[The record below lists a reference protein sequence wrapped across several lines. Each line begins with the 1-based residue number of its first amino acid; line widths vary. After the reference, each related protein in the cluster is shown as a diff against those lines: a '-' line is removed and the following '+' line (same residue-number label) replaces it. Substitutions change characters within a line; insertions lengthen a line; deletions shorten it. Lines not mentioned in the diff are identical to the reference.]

1 LKKPKEMAMVARGRM
16 EAALLVV
23 VMMLV
28 VGVLGRERCTT
39 DQQRKMQADFR
50 ECSAGFTGKS
60 ELSAC
65 DIITNVINVCGKSWT
80 TCYGHKE
87 VRQMKDSHIRRYE
100 EQYGDENGLKN
111 CQITEELR
119 SSGRKTNEE
128 VGPFCSDT
136 KTRQVQQDFQKCS
149 HEEAT
154 QLYTASLDM
163 PSGDS
168 TLEQLLCQALKT
180 TLTTCI
186 EKLSECFGGDDV
198 EQMRATTETDQK
210 AFLVRIMDGKVS
222 AEAANRCGVKV
233 EKKTVP
239 IPPVVMMGGPG
250 SEAPIL
256 PIGSAVD
263 KLHHQLQEGAV
274 FNSVVEEE
282 EEMEPP
288 IADVMVEN
296 SPPIGDVMG
305 ESQPPIGDI
314 MEEDEDAGLG
324 AQMGWESLASSKM
337 EEKERV
343 AEVKKKEEASA
354 QKQSA
359 GVVHLV
365 QPNPSFKSNSASSLV
380 AAFSLL
386 CLLLPLLVV

>member
-1 LKKPKEMAMVARGRM
+1 MG
-16 EAALLVV
+16 
-23 VMMLV
+23 
-28 VGVLGRERCTT
+28 
-39 DQQRKMQADFR
+39 
-50 ECSAGFTGKS
+50 
-60 ELSAC
+60 
-65 DIITNVINVCGKSWT
+65 
-80 TCYGHKE
+80 
-87 VRQMKDSHIRRYE
+87 
-100 EQYGDENGLKN
+100 GLKN

-210 AFLVRIMDGKVS
+210 AFLVRIMDGKVT

-233 EKKTVP
+233 EKSTVP
-239 IPPVVMMGGPG
+239 IPPVVMMGRPG

-263 KLHHQLQEGAV
+263 KLHHQLQGGAV
-274 FNSVVEEE
+274 FNSVVEEVE
-282 EEMEPP
+282 GVEPP
-288 IADVMVEN
+288 IVDVMVEN
-296 SPPIGDVMG
+296 SPPIGDVMR

-314 MEEDEDAGLG
+314 MEEE
-324 AQMGWESLASSKM
+324 
-337 EEKERV
+337 EEKV

-365 QPNPSFKSNSASSLV
+365 QPDPSFKSNGASSLV

-386 CLLLPLLVV
+386 CLLLPLLLV

>member
-1 LKKPKEMAMVARGRM
+1 MG
-16 EAALLVV
+16 
-23 VMMLV
+23 
-28 VGVLGRERCTT
+28 
-39 DQQRKMQADFR
+39 
-50 ECSAGFTGKS
+50 
-60 ELSAC
+60 
-65 DIITNVINVCGKSWT
+65 
-80 TCYGHKE
+80 
-87 VRQMKDSHIRRYE
+87 
-100 EQYGDENGLKN
+100 GLKN

-198 EQMRATTETDQK
+198 EQMRATTETDQM
-210 AFLVRIMDGKVS
+210 AFLVRIMDGKVT

-233 EKKTVP
+233 EKNRVP
-239 IPPVVMMGGPG
+239 IPPVVMLGGPG
-250 SEAPIL
+250 SAAPIL

-263 KLHHQLQEGAV
+263 KLHHQLQGGAV
-274 FNSVVEEE
+274 FNSVAEEE
-282 EEMEPP
+282 EEVEPP

-296 SPPIGDVMG
+296 SPPIGDVMR

-314 MEEDEDAGLG
+314 MEEDEHTGLG
-324 AQMGWESLASSKM
+324 AQMGWESLGSNKM
-337 EEKERV
+337 EE
-343 AEVKKKEEASA
+343 KEEASA

-365 QPNPSFKSNSASSLV
+365 QPDPSFKSNGASSLV

-386 CLLLPLLVV
+386 CLLLPLLLV

>member
-16 EAALLVV
+16 EAALLVIMV
-23 VMMLV
+23 LLV

-154 QLYTASLDM
+154 QLYTASQDM

-198 EQMRATTETDQK
+198 EQMRATTETDQR
-210 AFLVRIMDGKVS
+210 AFLVRIMDGKVT

-233 EKKTVP
+233 EKNRVP

-263 KLHHQLQEGAV
+263 KLHHQLQGGAV

-288 IADVMVEN
+288 IADVLVEN

-305 ESQPPIGDI
+305 ENQPPIGDI
-314 MEEDEDAGLG
+314 MEEDEDTGLG
-324 AQMGWESLASSKM
+324 GQMGWESLGSNKM
-337 EEKERV
+337 EEKEKV

-354 QKQSA
+354 QTQSA

-365 QPNPSFKSNSASSLV
+365 QPDPSFKSNGASSLV

-386 CLLLPLLVV
+386 CLLLPLLLV

>member
-1 LKKPKEMAMVARGRM
+1 
-16 EAALLVV
+16 
-23 VMMLV
+23 MLV

-50 ECSAGFTGKS
+50 ECSVGFTGKS

-65 DIITNVINVCGKSWT
+65 DIITNVINVCGRSWT

-168 TLEQLLCQALKT
+168 TLEQLLCEALKT

-210 AFLVRIMDGKVS
+210 AFLVRIMDGKVT

-233 EKKTVP
+233 EKNRVP

-250 SEAPIL
+250 SEEAIL

-263 KLHHQLQEGAV
+263 KLHHQLQGGAV

-282 EEMEPP
+282 EVEPP
-288 IADVMVEN
+288 IGDVMAEN
-296 SPPIGDVMG
+296 SPPIIGDVMG

-314 MEEDEDAGLG
+314 MEE
-324 AQMGWESLASSKM
+324 K
-337 EEKERV
+337 EKV

-365 QPNPSFKSNSASSLV
+365 QPDPSFKSNGASSLV
-380 AAFSLL
+380 AAISLL

>member
-1 LKKPKEMAMVARGRM
+1 MGVARGRM
-16 EAALLVV
+16 EAALQVIMVTL
-23 VMMLV
+23 L
-28 VGVLGRERCTT
+28 VGVLARERCTT

-100 EQYGDENGLKN
+100 EQYGDENGLKD

-154 QLYTASLDM
+154 QLYTASQDM

-222 AEAANRCGVKV
+222 AEAANRCGVQV
-233 EKKTVP
+233 EKNTMP

-250 SEAPIL
+250 SEEAPIM

-282 EEMEPP
+282 KEMEPP
-288 IADVMVEN
+288 IADVRVEN

-314 MEEDEDAGLG
+314 MEQDEDIGLG
-324 AQMGWESLASSKM
+324 GQMGWESLGSNKM
-337 EEKERV
+337 EEKEKV

-354 QKQSA
+354 QTQSA

-365 QPNPSFKSNSASSLV
+365 QPDPSFKSNGASSLV

-386 CLLLPLLVV
+386 CLLLPLLVLV

>member
-1 LKKPKEMAMVARGRM
+1 
-16 EAALLVV
+16 
-23 VMMLV
+23 
-28 VGVLGRERCTT
+28 
-39 DQQRKMQADFR
+39 
-50 ECSAGFTGKS
+50 
-60 ELSAC
+60 
-65 DIITNVINVCGKSWT
+65 
-80 TCYGHKE
+80 
-87 VRQMKDSHIRRYE
+87 
-100 EQYGDENGLKN
+100 
-111 CQITEELR
+111 
-119 SSGRKTNEE
+119 
-128 VGPFCSDT
+128 
-136 KTRQVQQDFQKCS
+136 
-149 HEEAT
+149 
-154 QLYTASLDM
+154 M

-222 AEAANRCGVKV
+222 AEAANGCGVQV

-239 IPPVVMMGGPG
+239 ILPVVMMGGPG
-250 SEAPIL
+250 SEEAPIL

-282 EEMEPP
+282 EEVKPP

-296 SPPIGDVMG
+296 SPPIEDVMG
-305 ESQPPIGDI
+305 ENQPPIGDI
-314 MEEDEDAGLG
+314 MEEDEDTGLG
-324 AQMGWESLASSKM
+324 GQVGWENLGSNKM
-337 EEKERV
+337 EEKV

-354 QKQSA
+354 QTQSA

-365 QPNPSFKSNSASSLV
+365 QPDPSFKSNGASSLV

-386 CLLLPLLVV
+386 CLLLPLLLV

>member
-1 LKKPKEMAMVARGRM
+1 MAARGRM
-16 EAALLVV
+16 EAALLIVV
-23 VMMLV
+23 LLM

-50 ECSAGFTGKS
+50 ECSVGFTGKS

-128 VGPFCSDT
+128 VGPICSDT

-186 EKLSECFGGDDV
+186 EKLRECFGGDDV
-198 EQMRATTETDQK
+198 EQMRATTEADQK
-210 AFLVRIMDGKVS
+210 AFLVRIMDGKVT

-239 IPPVVMMGGPG
+239 IPPVVMMGRPG

-263 KLHHQLQEGAV
+263 KLHHQLQGGAV

-282 EEMEPP
+282 EVVEPP
-288 IADVMVEN
+288 IGDVMVEN

-305 ESQPPIGDI
+305 EHQPPIGDI

-324 AQMGWESLASSKM
+324 GQMGWESLGSNKM
-337 EEKERV
+337 EEKEKV

-365 QPNPSFKSNSASSLV
+365 QPDPSFKSNGAPSLV
-380 AAFSLL
+380 PAISLL

>member
-1 LKKPKEMAMVARGRM
+1 MGVQVEKKTVPIPP
-16 EAALLVV
+16 V
-23 VMMLV
+23 VMM
-28 VGVLGRERCTT
+28 G
-39 DQQRKMQADFR
+39 
-50 ECSAGFTGKS
+50 
-60 ELSAC
+60 
-65 DIITNVINVCGKSWT
+65 
-80 TCYGHKE
+80 
-87 VRQMKDSHIRRYE
+87 
-100 EQYGDENGLKN
+100 
-111 CQITEELR
+111 
-119 SSGRKTNEE
+119 
-128 VGPFCSDT
+128 GP
-136 KTRQVQQDFQKCS
+136 
-149 HEEAT
+149 
-154 QLYTASLDM
+154 
-163 PSGDS
+163 GS

-210 AFLVRIMDGKVS
+210 AVLVRIMDGKVS

-239 IPPVVMMGGPG
+239 IPSVVMMGGPG
-250 SEAPIL
+250 SEEPIL

-263 KLHHQLQEGAV
+263 KLHHQLQGGAV
-274 FNSVVEEE
+274 FNSDVEEE
-282 EEMEPP
+282 KEEMEPP
-288 IADVMVEN
+288 IADVLVEN

-324 AQMGWESLASSKM
+324 GQMGWESLGSNKM
-337 EEKERV
+337 EEKEKV

-354 QKQSA
+354 QPQSA

-365 QPNPSFKSNSASSLV
+365 QPDPSFKSNGASSLV